1 MEYNVIIQCIISG
14 LLIGF
19 VYSLIAVGLCLI
31 WGLMEI
37 VNFAH
42 GDFLMLSMFAAFW
55 TYTLFSIDPLLSLPL
70 CTFLLFII
78 GVLTYKGI
86 INKIIHAPF
95 LAQIIA
101 TFGLGIF
108 LRSLAQFL
116 WSGNYRVVE
125 NPWLKGRLDIAGI
138 FIGLPQLVASLM
150 AVVVFA
156 FLYWF
161 INRTEIGKALQAT
174 SEDKEAAAL
183 VGINSD
189 RMFTLGWGIG
199 AACVGVAGAL
209 LANFFYIF
217 PDVGLPFGLI
227 AFVAV
232 ALGGFGSITGAFI
245 AGAVIGLVETMS
257 GLFISPAFKYVA
269 VFILYGIVVVVKP
282 KGFFGRY

>member
-1 MEYNVIIQCIISG
+1 MEFEMIMQVIVSG

-19 VYSLIAVGLCLI
+19 IYSLVAVGLCLI

-42 GDFLMLSMFAAFW
+42 GEFLMLSLFTAYW
-55 TYTLFSIDPLLSLPL
+55 TYILFSFDPLLSLPL
-70 CTFLLFII
+70 CTALLFAI

-86 INKIIHAPF
+86 ISKIIHAPF
-95 LAQIIA
+95 LAQLVA

-108 LRSLAQFL
+108 LRSFAQFL
-116 WSGNYRVVE
+116 WSPNYRMVE
-125 NPWLKGRLDIAGI
+125 NPWVAGRLDIGGV
-138 FIGLPQLVASLM
+138 FIGLPQLVATVM
-150 AVVVFA
+150 AVIAFA

-161 INRTEIGKALQAT
+161 INKTETGKALQAT
-174 SEDKEAAAL
+174 SEDREAAAL

-189 RMFTLGWGIG
+189 KMFTLGWGIG

-209 LANFFYIF
+209 LANYYYIF
-217 PDVGLPFGLI
+217 PDVGFPFSLI

-245 AGAVIGLVETMS
+245 AGAVIGLIETLS
-257 GLFISPAFKYVA
+257 GFLIVPAFKHVA
-269 VFILYGIVVVVKP
+269 VFVLYLIVVVVKP
-282 KGFFGRY
+282 QGLFGRY